1 MKKTLGTLEKVE
13 LREVWERENSD
24 FTPWLAGEENIN
36 ILGQKIGLDL
46 EVEAQEKSVGKFKAD
61 ILCKDINTDNWVLIE
76 NQLEKTNH
84 GHLGQLLTY
93 ATGLDAVTIVWIA
106 ASFNE
111 EHKSTL
117 EWLNKITDEN
127 YNFFGLE
134 IELYKI
140 EDSKIA
146 PNFKIVCQP
155 DNWSQSI
162 SREAKRIEQGEVSET
177 KLKQY
182 KFWTELGKELQT
194 ADTPL
199 KLQKA
204 RPQHWTNLA
213 VGKTGVRLAATFNT
227 QEERVS
233 AQLYI
238 VRDKSMFKALENDK
252 EAIEKELGEKLS
264 WQLLPE
270 KAASRIALYRSN
282 SDIEN
287 NDDWKEMLS
296 WLVEKLE
303 KLRSV
308 FSPRL
313 KNLRLESEEEN

>member
-111 EHKSTL
+111 EHKATL

-252 EAIEKELGEKLS
+252 DAIEKELGEKLS

-270 KAASRIALYRSN
+270 KAASRIALYRAN

-287 NDDWKEMLS
+287 NDDWKEMLR

-313 KNLRLESEEEN
+313 KNLRLESEEGN

>member
-1 MKKTLGTLEKVE
+1 MKKTLGTLEKVD
-13 LREVWERENSD
+13 LREVWESENED
-24 FTPWLAGEENIN
+24 FTPWLAREENIN
-36 ILGQKIGLDL
+36 KLGQKIGLDL
-46 EVEAQEKSVGKFKAD
+46 EVEAQEKRVGKFRAD

-93 ATGLDAVTIVWIA
+93 ATGLDAVTIVWVA
-106 ASFNE
+106 ATFNE
-111 EHKSTL
+111 EHKATL
-117 EWLNKITDEN
+117 DWLNKITDEN

-146 PNFKIVCQP
+146 PKFNLVCQP

-182 KFWTELGKELQT
+182 KFWTELGKELQA

-199 KLQKA
+199 KLQKVY
-204 RPQHWTNLA
+204 PQHWTNIA
-213 VGKTGVRLAATFNT
+213 VGKTGVHLGATFNT
-227 QEERVS
+227 QQERVS

-238 VRDKSMFKALENDK
+238 IKNKNWFKELESQKDI
-252 EAIEKELGEKLS
+252 IEKELGEKLS

-287 NDDWKEMLS
+287 TDDWKEMLK
-296 WLVEKLE
+296 WLVLKLE
-303 KLRSV
+303 KLRIV

-313 KNLRLESEEEN
+313 KNLRLDSEEGN